1 MDERVEA
8 NRRMWDERVGI
19 HVGSAFYDLE
29 GWKAGRDNRLMAPFE
44 AGELGPVAGKR
55 LLHLQ
60 CHFGMDTLT
69 LARQGADVVGL
80 DFSGEAVA
88 AASALATEVGLD
100 ATFVEGRVEDGRALV
115 EGDFDIVY
123 TSWGWN
129 IWLPD
134 LAAWARTVAAVLR
147 PGGFL
152 YCADHHPTLQDP
164 NMPVSYFAR
173 EPFVDDSSGTYAD
186 VDAPTTANESYEW
199 QHPLSEIVT
208 CVAEAGLRI
217 DFLHEHPVL
226 VWQQRGEMVRGD
238 DGMWRLPGDPLP
250 LSFSL
255 KATKDK

>member
-1 MDERVEA
+1 MDEHVEA
-8 NRRMWDERVGI
+8 NRRMWDERVAI
-19 HVGSAFYDLE
+19 HLGSDFYDVE
-29 GWKAGRDNRLMAPFE
+29 GWKEGRRNHLVAPFE
-44 AGELGPVAGKR
+44 ADELGSVDGKR

-69 LARQGADVVGL
+69 FARQGAEVVGL
-80 DFSGEAVA
+80 DFSAEAVEA
-88 AASALATEVGLD
+88 ARALAAEVSLD
-100 ATFVEGRVEDGRALV
+100 ATFVEGPVEDGRALV

-129 IWLPD
+129 VWLPN
-134 LAAWARTVAAVLR
+134 LTAWARTVASVLR

-152 YCADHHPTLQDP
+152 YCADHHPGLQDP
-164 NMPVSYFAR
+164 NMPVSYFAK
-173 EPFVDDSSGTYAD
+173 EPFLDDSSGTYAD
-186 VDAPTTANESYEW
+186 VDAKTTANESYEW
-199 QHPLSEIVT
+199 QHPLSEVVT

-226 VWQQRGEMVRGD
+226 VWQQQGEMVQDD

-255 KATKDK
+255 KATKDR